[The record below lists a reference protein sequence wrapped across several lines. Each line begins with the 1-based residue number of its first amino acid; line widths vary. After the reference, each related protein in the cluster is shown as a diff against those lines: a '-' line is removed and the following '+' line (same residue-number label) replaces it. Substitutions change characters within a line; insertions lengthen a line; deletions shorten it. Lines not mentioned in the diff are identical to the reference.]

1 MEHTQLKWRPFS
13 EKPSDDLLTDHEF
26 MSSRGI
32 FLCYFPTRSNA
43 DNLHQV
49 IYHKESGWN
58 FDGFT
63 HWAPIPE
70 LPDHHE
76 PKKVL
81 RRFLEYFGEENREGL
96 ARFLYRV
103 RDRELFSISS
113 VAAFIEREEPQAHA
127 FITDVLLKENLIE
140 RGSKYNRDSFRLTSR
155 GSLFQEISKEAGK
168 DNG

>member
-1 MEHTQLKWRPFS
+1 MEQTQLKWRHAS
-13 EKPSDDLLTDHEF
+13 EIPSDELLIEYEHR
-26 MSSRGI
+26 SPRGI
-32 FLCYFPTRSNA
+32 FLCYYPDKPPMGNIIQ
-43 DNLHQV
+43 L
-49 IYHKESGWN
+49 IYEKEFGWN

-113 VAAFIEREEPQAHA
+113 VAAFIEREEHQAHA